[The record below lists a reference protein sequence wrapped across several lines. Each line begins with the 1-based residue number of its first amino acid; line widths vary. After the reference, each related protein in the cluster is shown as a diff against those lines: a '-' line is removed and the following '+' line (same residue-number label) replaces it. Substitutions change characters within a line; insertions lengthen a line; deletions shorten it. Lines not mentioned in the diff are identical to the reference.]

1 MIGKVRVVGV
11 MDVVQD
17 LLSFDPNAVEFVPK
31 LQQIHN
37 DFLFLALAGRKLMND
52 VIADGKTWPFIEEF
66 PDLTSYRGYFLS
78 HAAFVV
84 REVSTGR
91 VLGAFYVKVP
101 FTF

>member
-1 MIGKVRVVGV
+1 
-11 MDVVQD
+11 
-17 LLSFDPNAVEFVPK
+17 
-31 LQQIHN
+31 
-37 DFLFLALAGRKLMND
+37 MND